1 MAEASAPASPPRPA
15 VMPSVPAA
23 HVGRRLP
30 SLVTAAGL
38 AETGSEA
45 IACHRQGGSGEAEL
59 LRRSLERMSPMALS
73 HGVGRPRRTRRGVRG
88 HSRPLVQLPGRSER
102 RRLGP
107 GSLLRYRAVDAR
119 TQPIKQNDKQGP
131 RDGLHAT
138 GRRTVISARGA
149 QPPASRNEMHR
160 VGVPQAWS
168 PAPRPADLL
177 NVPDALPHVTQHL
190 DHTPRQR
197 AVNTSQPEV
206 GVS

>member
-1 MAEASAPASPPRPA
+1 
-15 VMPSVPAA
+15 MPSVPAA

-119 TQPIKQNDKQGP
+119 TQPIKHNDKQ
-131 RDGLHAT
+131 A
-138 GRRTVISARGA
+138 A
-149 QPPASRNEMHR
+149 
-160 VGVPQAWS
+160 
-168 PAPRPADLL
+168 
-177 NVPDALPHVTQHL
+177 
-190 DHTPRQR
+190 
-197 AVNTSQPEV
+197 
-206 GVS
+206 